1 MRSVFSVSMMVVELT
16 SDFSTAPSCFPLA
29 GSSNSTPGAIRERL
43 KIGRKTHEGEK
54 KGEKEGAETNYV
66 RMYIAPT
73 HDEYAAQYRPTTD
86 NNNKPD
92 SRKKNETRGRKQEA
106 A

>member
-1 MRSVFSVSMMVVELT
+1 MRSVFSVSMVVELT

-43 KIGRKTHEGEK
+43 KIGRKNTRGRKERR
-54 KGEKEGAETNYV
+54 EGAETNYV

-86 NNNKPD
+86 NNKKPD